1 MVKVGFGFRWALT
14 PLSLLQ
20 SPTHITLHRCIL
32 SQARMHVA
40 RKVSMKLFR
49 LFQCLAVTLFLC
61 SGTMLRAQIDS
72 DAQQLLEETADFLFK
87 AEGVY
92 VSMDVD
98 VRSLEEGAKT
108 PRTFSQI
115 QIAARRPNLY
125 ARHVRSEG
133 VLRDALVSDG
143 RTVSRYCAPFAAW
156 DQKPAPVSME
166 LLLVNDEFAKT
177 AIVPRL
183 LTSHGYK
190 DMTEGIT
197 AAHMAPDRDVK
208 GTNCKVVAFEEADG
222 TGEFVIQAGE
232 EPLLRE
238 YRFENK
244 TVRVLLTYNRWDI
257 RSDLAEEL
265 FKFSPDP
272 NARQVPSVDALV
284 ARGGKTSDDL
294 PAYKLVGELAPDI
307 ALPMLSGESFRLSK
321 VEHKQAIMLVFWSST
336 EKRSNAMLPSMTEL
350 TDGLMSSGVALYT
363 INLKESEETIREYM
377 TKQRHQFLVAM
388 DSAGDTVAP
397 YKIGPLPQI
406 VIIDKNNVVRFV
418 HIGLTPK
425 VIIQKELESFIK
437 IVPEDTPK
445 PEKKSSSKKK
455 KSAKG

>member
-1 MVKVGFGFRWALT
+1 
-14 PLSLLQ
+14 
-20 SPTHITLHRCIL
+20 
-32 SQARMHVA
+32 
-40 RKVSMKLFR
+40 
-49 LFQCLAVTLFLC
+49 
-61 SGTMLRAQIDS
+61 
-72 DAQQLLEETADFLFK
+72 
-87 AEGVY
+87 
-92 VSMDVD
+92 
-98 VRSLEEGAKT
+98 
-108 PRTFSQI
+108 
-115 QIAARRPNLY
+115 
-125 ARHVRSEG
+125 
-133 VLRDALVSDG
+133 
-143 RTVSRYCAPFAAW
+143 
-156 DQKPAPVSME
+156 
-166 LLLVNDEFAKT
+166 
-177 AIVPRL
+177 
-183 LTSHGYK
+183 
-190 DMTEGIT
+190 
-197 AAHMAPDRDVK
+197 
-208 GTNCKVVAFEEADG
+208 
-222 TGEFVIQAGE
+222 
-232 EPLLRE
+232 
-238 YRFENK
+238 
-244 TVRVLLTYNRWDI
+244 
-257 RSDLAEEL
+257 
-265 FKFSPDP
+265 P